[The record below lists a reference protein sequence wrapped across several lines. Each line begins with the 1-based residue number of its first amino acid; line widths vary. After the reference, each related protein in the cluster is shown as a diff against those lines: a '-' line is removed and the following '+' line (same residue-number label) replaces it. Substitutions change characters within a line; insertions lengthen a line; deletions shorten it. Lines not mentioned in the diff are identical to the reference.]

1 MKRLFLTLIMVL
13 ALAVSGWAYTWEG
26 KSLPFTGTLGTS
38 MTNSSAYPGF
48 LMWNGTGSS
57 GTAYDSIARLFIPA
71 SSDFCTAGSI
81 KDMKMYIVSEEAFS
95 GDLTSGNATYEVAS
109 TRFELN
115 YRKFNA
121 DGSVSSWVGPIVSTY
136 NATGATGAI
145 PAGTLLEIPFHG
157 QITGG
162 IEPGGGVEILLSH
175 NASNSASNATGNF
188 TALSF
193 TWKEQKCINQ

>member
-1 MKRLFLTLIMVL
+1 MRKVILAIALVL
-13 ALAVSGWAYTWEG
+13 AFSVGAWAYNWEG
-26 KSLPFTGTLGTS
+26 KALPSSAWFDTS
-38 MTNSSAYPGF
+38 MTNSSAYPG
-48 LMWNGTGSS
+48 LPMWNGTGSS
-57 GTAYDSIARLFIPA
+57 GTAYDSVARLFIPA
-71 SSDFCTAGSI
+71 SPDFCTAGSI
-81 KDMKMYIVSEEAFS
+81 KDMKMYVVSEQAFS

-115 YRKFNA
+115 YRKYNA
-121 DGSVSSWVGPIVSTY
+121 DGSVSSWVGPIAYNY

-145 PAGTLLEIPFHG
+145 AAGTLLEIPFHG

-162 IEPGGGVEILLSH
+162 IEPGGGVELLVSH

-193 TWKEQKCINQ
+193 TWQEQRCKTQ